1 MEKLSKLSAKYLTY
15 YVHARRWKSE
25 LDFFT
30 IEVDF
35 YMRIFSEEL
44 IKWIKSDQLETL
56 KQQLIKLTEL
66 INEKHKISELLEKQL
81 QDLELMAENMLL
93 KSEEEIA
100 KEQVNLE
107 YLMNDLIHEFRET
120 KKILFKNIEYI
131 IAGANL
137 KVN

>member
-30 IEVDF
+30 IEVGF
-35 YMRIFSEEL
+35 YMHVFSEEL

-66 INEKHKISELLEKQL
+66 INEKHKISELLENQL

-107 YLMNDLIHEFRET
+107 YLMNDLVHEFRET
-120 KKILFKNIEYI
+120 KKILFKSIEYI

-137 KVN
+137 KVG